1 MERRTF
7 VNNTALLAI
16 AISTS
21 GFIRFDG
28 HNFVGDCET
37 TTDILG
43 PFYRP
48 NSPLRHNLSI
58 NGESGDAIELVGKIN
73 HNDCTTPYSKAK
85 IELWHCD
92 AKGVYDNTS
101 QEYRYRGTTFS
112 DLNGDYKFNTI
123 LPVPYDIGNG
133 TIRPAHFHMMISAE
147 GYQPLVTQLYF
158 VGDDYIE
165 KDETASS
172 PSAKKRILDV
182 VRLGNGNKKVVVDV
196 NMSQNLSPESA
207 AINKLVGVYTDDK
220 KLLKKV
226 FFNKDNALWMKN
238 ELFGVNFNYMGDNTF
253 TLPGVDIKNKLSYH
267 FEILSLH
274 TTRLTISELDH
285 NGKKQV
291 QVLTKEKV

>member
-21 GFIRFDG
+21 GFVRFDG
-28 HNFVGDCET
+28 HGYVGDCET

-48 NSPLRHNLSI
+48 NSPLRNSLSI
-58 NGESGDAIELVGKIN
+58 KGEKGDSIELIGKIN
-73 HNDCTTPYSKAK
+73 HNDCTTPYPKAK

-92 AKGVYDNTS
+92 ARGVYDNTS
-101 QEYRYRGTTFS
+101 QDYRYRGTTYS
-112 DLNGDYKFNTI
+112 DSNGNYNFNTI
-123 LPVPYDIGNG
+123 LPVPYDVGGG
-133 TIRPAHFHMMISAE
+133 TIRPAHFHMMISAT

-158 VGDDYIE
+158 IGDDYLD
-165 KDETASS
+165 KDESASS
-172 PSAKKRILDV
+172 PTAKKRILSV
-182 VRLGNGNKKVVVDV
+182 ERLNNGSKKVVFDV

-207 AINKLVGVYTDDK
+207 AIDKLVGVYTDDK

-238 ELFGVNFNYMGDNTF
+238 ALYGVNFNYLGDNTF
-253 TLPGVDIKNKLSYH
+253 TLPGVDTKRKLSYQ
-267 FEILSLH
+267 FEILSLN
-274 TTRLTISELDH
+274 TTRLTISEFNE
-285 NGKKQV
+285 NGKKKIR
-291 QVLTKEKV
+291 VLTKEKI

>member
-21 GFIRFDG
+21 GFVRFDG
-28 HNFVGDCET
+28 HSYVGDCET

-48 NSPLRHNLSI
+48 NSPLRNSLSI
-58 NGESGDAIELVGKIN
+58 KGEKGDSIELIGKIN
-73 HNDCTTPYSKAK
+73 HNDCTTPYPKAK

-92 AKGVYDNTS
+92 ARGVYDNTS
-101 QEYRYRGTTFS
+101 QDYRYRGTTYS
-112 DLNGDYKFNTI
+112 DSNGNYNFNTI
-123 LPVPYDIGNG
+123 LPVPYDVGGG
-133 TIRPAHFHMMISAE
+133 TIRPAHFHMMISAT

-158 VGDDYIE
+158 IGDDYLD
-165 KDETASS
+165 KDESASS
-172 PSAKKRILDV
+172 PTAKKRILSV
-182 VRLGNGNKKVVVDV
+182 ERLNNGSKKVVFDV

-207 AINKLVGVYTDDK
+207 AIDKLVGVYTDDK

-238 ELFGVNFNYMGDNTF
+238 ALYGVNFNYLGDNTF
-253 TLPGVDIKNKLSYH
+253 TLPGVDTKRKLSYQ
-267 FEILSLH
+267 FEILSIN
-274 TTRLTISELDH
+274 TTRLTISEFNE
-285 NGKKQV
+285 NGKKKIR
-291 QVLTKEKV
+291 VLTKEKI